1 MFFLT
6 PQSFIFFSIYTLFI
20 FLILCSDT
28 FFIFW
33 SLMEIRTLVFMGM
46 RYSLFKNNFSQ
57 LLTFFI
63 IQTISAFSVLV
74 FYVMGWNLAF
84 TLSLILKLSIFP
96 FHFWYLNLIP
106 FFPNLVLFM
115 SRTIFKIPSMLLLLF
130 FYSNLSL
137 TPLMISVVLTIF
149 VGAMAII
156 FRNDLRFLLIASSV
170 ANNSWFIL
178 SMLARFILF
187 SFYLFFYS
195 AFLFLVLASLGSLR
209 SGSLYKLSF
218 SSSSLVLFSLVSI
231 AGIPPFPVFF
241 IKMCSVIALS
251 SLFLGSRLYIFF
263 IMLFSVFMLLGYLKF
278 CFSLII
284 NVFTNQ
290 QSFIFSY

>member
-6 PQSFIFFSIYTLFI
+6 PQSFIFFSIYVLFI

-33 SLMEIRTLVFMGM
+33 SLIEISTLVFMGM
-46 RYSLFKNNFSQ
+46 SYSLFKNNFSQ

-74 FYVMGWNLAF
+74 FYVIGWNLAF
-84 TLSLILKLSIFP
+84 TLSLILKLSMFP

-106 FFPNLVLFM
+106 FFPNLVLFL

-130 FYSNLSL
+130 FYSSL
-137 TPLMISVVLTIF
+137 DLYSLITSVVLTIF
-149 VGAMAII
+149 VGAIRII

-178 SMLARFILF
+178 SMLASVLLF
-187 SFYLFFYS
+187 SLYLFFYS
-195 AFLFLVLASLGSLR
+195 VFLFLVLFSLGRLS

-218 SSSSLVLFSLVSI
+218 SSRSLILLRLVSM

-241 IKMCSVIALS
+241 IKMCSVLALS
-251 SLFLGSRLYIFF
+251 SLFMGSSLYIFF

-278 CFSLII
+278 CFSLIM
-284 NVFTNQ
+284 NVYTNQ
-290 QSFIFSY
+290 QSFIFSF

>member
-6 PQSFIFFSIYTLFI
+6 PQSFIFFSIYVMFI
-20 FLILCSDT
+20 FLMLCSDT
-28 FFIFW
+28 FFLFW
-33 SLMEIRTLVFMGM
+33 SLIEIRTLVFMGI

-74 FYVMGWNLAF
+74 FYVIGWNIAF
-84 TLSLILKLSIFP
+84 TLSLILKLSMFP

-106 FFPNLVLFM
+106 FFPNIVLFL
-115 SRTIFKIPSMLLLLF
+115 SRTVFKVPSMLLLLF
-130 FYSNLSL
+130 FYSNLDL
-137 TPLMISVVLTIF
+137 VPLIISIVLTIF

-156 FRNDLRFLLIASSV
+156 FRNDLRFILIASSV

-178 SMLARFILF
+178 SILAGVFLF
-187 SFYLFFYS
+187 CFYLFFYS
-195 AFLFLVLASLGSLR
+195 VFLFLVLASLGRLR

-218 SSSSLVLFSLVSI
+218 SSSSLILFRLVSI

-241 IKMCSVIALS
+241 IKICRVLALS
-251 SLFLGSRLYIFF
+251 SLFLGSSLYIFF
-263 IMLFSVFMLLGYLKF
+263 IMLFRVFMLLGYLKF
-278 CFSLII
+278 CFSLIM
-284 NVFTNQ
+284 NLFTNQ
-290 QSFIFSY
+290 QSFIFSF

>member
-1 MFFLT
+1 MFFIT
-6 PQSFIFFSIYTLFI
+6 PQSFIFFSIYVLFI
-20 FLILCSDT
+20 FLMLCSDT

-74 FYVMGWNLAF
+74 FYVIGWGLAF
-84 TLSLILKLSIFP
+84 TISILLKLSIFP

-106 FFPNLVLFM
+106 LFPNLVLFI
-115 SRTIFKIPSMLLLLF
+115 SRTIFKIPSILLLLF
-130 FYSNLSL
+130 FYINLDLMSL
-137 TPLMISVVLTIF
+137 IISVVLTIL
-149 VGAMAII
+149 VGAMSII
-156 FRNDLRFLLIASSV
+156 FRNDLRFLLVASSV

-178 SMLARFILF
+178 SILARVVLF
-187 SFYLFFYS
+187 SLYLFFYS
-195 AFLFLVLASLGSLR
+195 IFLLIVLFSLGSLG

-218 SSSSLVLFSLVSI
+218 SSSSLILFSLVSI

-241 IKMCSVIALS
+241 MKISSVIALS

-263 IMLFSVFMLLGYLKF
+263 VMLFSVLMLLGYLKF
-278 CFSLII
+278 CFSLIM
-284 NVFTNQ
+284 NVFSNQ
-290 QSFIFSY
+290 QSFIFSF

>member
-6 PQSFIFFSIYTLFI
+6 PQSFIFFSIYVLFI

-33 SLMEIRTLVFMGM
+33 SLMEISTLVFMGM

-84 TLSLILKLSIFP
+84 TLSLILKLSMFP

-106 FFPNLVLFM
+106 FFPNLVLFI
-115 SRTIFKIPSMLLLLF
+115 SRTVFKIPSMLLLLF
-130 FYSNLSL
+130 FYSNLNIESL
-137 TPLMISVVLTIF
+137 IISVVLTIF

-170 ANNSWFIL
+170 ANNSWFVL
-178 SMLARFILF
+178 SILARFLLF
-187 SFYLFFYS
+187 SLYLFFYS
-195 AFLFLVLASLGSLR
+195 AFLFLVLVSLGRLG
-209 SGSLYKLSF
+209 SGSLYKLPF
-218 SSSSLVLFSLVSI
+218 SSSSLILFSLVSI

-241 IKMCSVIALS
+241 IKMCSVITLS

>member
-6 PQSFIFFSIYTLFI
+6 PQSFIFFRIYVLFI
-20 FLILCSDT
+20 FLMLCSDT

-33 SLMEIRTLVFMGM
+33 SLMEIRTLVFMGI

-74 FYVMGWNLAF
+74 FYVIGWSLAF
-84 TLSLILKLSIFP
+84 TVSILLKLSMFP

-106 FFPNLVLFM
+106 FFPNLVLFI

-130 FYSNLSL
+130 FYINLDLISL
-137 TPLMISVVLTIF
+137 IISVVLTIL
-149 VGAMAII
+149 VGAMSII

-178 SMLARFILF
+178 SILARVVLF
-187 SFYLFFYS
+187 SLYLFFYS
-195 AFLFLVLASLGSLR
+195 IFLFIVLSSLGSLS
-209 SGSLYKLSF
+209 SGALYKLSF
-218 SSSSLVLFSLVSI
+218 SSSSLILFSLVSI
-231 AGIPPFPVFF
+231 AGMPPFPVFF
-241 IKMCSVIALS
+241 MKISSVIALS

-263 IMLFSVFMLLGYLKF
+263 IMLFSVLILLGYLKF
-278 CFSLII
+278 CFSLIM
-284 NVFTNQ
+284 NVFSNQ
-290 QSFIFSY
+290 QSFILSF